1 MLKNSTVNVL
11 GCLAAV
17 LLISGCATPT
27 KPIEISTSPVQ
38 KPELVLPQAD
48 AIVNRPVQWIVIT
61 PENYEQ
67 VFADLEKSGQDV
79 VLFGITAKGY
89 ENLALNANDIRTYMQ
104 QQNAIIVA
112 YKNYYIRSQSALDD
126 AVKVN

>member
-11 GCLAAV
+11 GCLTAA
-17 LLISGCATPT
+17 LLISGCSTPT

-48 AIVNRPVQWIVIT
+48 AIVNRPVQWLVIT

-79 VLFGITAKGY
+79 VLFGLTAKGY
-89 ENLALNANDIRTYMQ
+89 ENLSLNANDVRTYMQ

-112 YKNYYIRSQSALDD
+112 YRNYYIRSQSALNG

>member
-11 GCLAAV
+11 GCLAAA
-17 LLISGCATPT
+17 LLISGCASTT
-27 KPIEISTSPVQ
+27 KPISISTSPVQ

-48 AIVNRPVQWIVIT
+48 AIVNRPVEWILIT

-67 VFADLEKSGQDV
+67 VFADLKKSGQDI

-89 ENLALNANDIRTYMQ
+89 ENLSLNANDIRTYMQ

-112 YKNYYIRSQSALDD
+112 YKNYYIRSQSALNG

>member
-1 MLKNSTVNVL
+1 
-11 GCLAAV
+11 
-17 LLISGCATPT
+17 
-27 KPIEISTSPVQ
+27 VQ